1 MTAAPRP
8 TRSLRQRLLA
18 GWARLRPGAT
28 LFETLLTLIVAGS
41 VLAAGA
47 TAINERSFDIRD
59 KASADHLRILTEGAQ
74 RMLRENYARLA
85 NPAVVP
91 PSRLVFQ
98 AGAPIQGG
106 IDLTPYLPPGFT
118 AADATS
124 RNAYRQRWRIVT
136 NRTGSGQNVRVDAV
150 VILSEAADS
159 FPLRQGGTVS
169 RREGAIIGLAG
180 PNAGVVDGGVVRGA
194 FGGWQIAAAA
204 LLPAGP
210 GAFGPA
216 DRIAVV
222 LSADRGGVFGE
233 YLHRQ
238 AVPGFPELNR
248 MQTNIDMAGN
258 DLLRVNQIGFGDQST
273 AAPANPADPNNP
285 TNANGQIRF
294 VPGGGA
300 GGGSGA
306 SVEWTGPWT
315 PNLPG
320 LEIGVTGAVTVDAG
334 RGFRVQTGPG
344 GDVRIDSGRNVR
356 LEAGQ
361 NGEGSI
367 SLDGQDV
374 IIGDPAS
381 DGNRGTGNLRAQ
393 ALVLRTINDLMFT
406 APEGVETRITDP
418 DGTGSQRLV
427 SLHDLIPRV
436 NLRQIDGAFNFQ
448 RVPKPSCPWG
458 TPYVVT
464 TIHSFQTANN
474 TQPMP
479 WETWV
484 RAGSGQGTPTGP
496 SAGPDYGRVYY
507 RVAVGPGPDPDG
519 VNAAIAEQRLS
530 VPMRVRAIDSNN
542 PLPQDLALYSDSIAA
557 AQGAGDP
564 EGQWV
569 IVVEYLNQFP
579 TICPGDASQGAFF
592 QDFNG
597 EAWGPSRVTLRPVR
611 PGETNANRCIY
622 ENPNDAGRP
631 FIIVQGFCG
640 AGVGTEREPGAFGA
654 SGNVYVPQGL
664 GPGGGQPWSQP
675 AALTGTRLPAND

>member
-1 MTAAPRP
+1 MTVAPRP

-18 GWARLRPGAT
+18 GWSRLRPGAT
-28 LFETLLTLIVAGS
+28 LFETLLTLIVAGG

-85 NPAVVP
+85 NPAAVP
-91 PSRLVFQ
+91 ATRLVFQ
-98 AGAPIQGG
+98 AGAATQGG
-106 IDLTPYLPPGFT
+106 IDLAPYLPPGFT

-136 NRTGSGQNVRVDAV
+136 NRTGAGQNVRVDAV
-150 VILSEAADS
+150 VVLSEAADS

-194 FGGWQIAAAA
+194 FGGWQIDGAA

-210 GAFGPA
+210 GALGPA

-273 AAPANPADPNNP
+273 APPANPADPNNP
-285 TNANGQIRF
+285 TNASGQIRF

-306 SVEWTGPWT
+306 GVEWTGPWT

-320 LEIGVTGAVTVDAG
+320 IEIGATGAVTVDAG
-334 RGFRVQTGPG
+334 QGFRVQTGPG

-356 LEAGQ
+356 LEAGRS
-361 NGEGSI
+361 GDGTI

-374 IIGDPAS
+374 IVGDPAS

-393 ALVLRTINDLMFT
+393 ALVLRTVNDLMFT
-406 APEGVETRITDP
+406 APEGTEVRITDP
-418 DGTGSQRLV
+418 DGTDAQRLV

-474 TQPMP
+474 SQPMP

-484 RAGSGQGTPTGP
+484 RAGSVPGVPRGP
-496 SAGPDYGRVYY
+496 SAGAGYGNVYY

-519 VNAAIAEQRLS
+519 VDAAIAEQRLS
-530 VPMRVRAIDSNN
+530 VPMRVRAIDSRN

-557 AQGAGDP
+557 AQGSDDP

-579 TICPGDASQGAFF
+579 ATCPGDASKGAFF

-597 EAWGPSRVTLRPVR
+597 ESWGPSRVTLRPVR
-611 PGETNANRCIY
+611 PGETGANRCIY
-622 ENPNDAGRP
+622 ENPDDAGRP
-631 FIIVQGFCG
+631 FVIVQGFCG
-640 AGVGTEREPGAFGA
+640 AGAGTEREPGAFGA

-664 GPGGGQPWSQP
+664 APGGGRPWSQP
-675 AALTGTRLPAND
+675 PAPTGTRLPAND